1 VTAARLVSAGAGSG
15 KTWRIVQD
23 VVARVAAGT
32 SLDRIA
38 AVTFTEAAASEL
50 QDRIRAGL
58 QLRGLAAEAVRVERA
73 SICTIHR
80 FALTLL
86 RRFPL
91 PAALPPDPM
100 VLEPDEAAA
109 LFHRALQ
116 AALRAEGTE
125 LADDDA
131 LLVANLV
138 EKARSLGMDGDDLAR
153 EAPLA
158 AAWIA
163 GAFSPPLDGAELDAN
178 FRAALDEAFD
188 WLDQKTKPRVADEG
202 IRRELRLLR
211 RGVPA
216 DLLDA
221 AIRVLGAP
229 RPSKTF
235 AKELPALLP
244 AAEAMALLHP
254 GARGRIDASVQ
265 RLFRLGAAAAA
276 RYRDEKQRRGAL
288 DFEEMQRRALDL
300 LTAPDDRYARA
311 VAAELPYIVVDEFQD
326 TSPLQFRLF
335 EVLRAAGAE
344 VTYVGD
350 LKQAIY
356 GFRGADSSLFS
367 ALLTEAR
374 ASAAPPEVLDRSRRS
389 RPELVRF
396 ANALFARVLPR
407 HGIHFDALTADN
419 DYTRPGAPASAG
431 AVELLR
437 VPSSNR
443 HAPRVELGADRIRDL
458 LRAGVPVLDRT
469 TGAFRPARAGDF
481 AVLGRQRAQLAHWGE
496 ALRARG
502 IPVLIESDGLF
513 DTLEV
518 RLARAWLAMLASPR
532 DRSAS
537 AMVLL
542 SELYGLR
549 QPTVVALSVEK
560 VSGSPRRAL
569 ELAAREPARLPL
581 SDFEARALERCDA
594 DLRACRDALRSLP
607 LGEAVEL
614 VLERVALRERLALRC
629 DDAQAAQLSAN
640 VAWIV
645 AEAHAL
651 GGRRDHALELGG
663 VTGATLEN
671 LLMHLDAQ
679 AAEQPRQPVALHDD
693 VDAVRLLTLHGS
705 KGLEFPVVL
714 VDLLHAE
721 LKVRVPRVDVLRPA
735 YPAAL
740 LAADALRHFTVRCIP
755 ETGMPPV
762 DALLRE
768 RLGDLDEELRESL
781 RLLYVGVTRARDH
794 LLVTWPTAATSSTRY
809 LLRDALAPDL
819 PDLPDADP
827 AGAAAT
833 WLDAAVR
840 VFATGDTADAAPPP
854 AAPPVDLDPWRALV
868 DDPTLPC
875 PAVPRAHDPARL
887 ARVTPT
893 DLCKVAD
900 CPEVLTLGRV
910 HHGEHLMARSEG
922 AEVLRV
928 GVPNAYAARLAIER
942 DHVAPSRVG
951 LLVHAAVSRA
961 GLLAPSAYDASDEQ
975 LADAVLTQHDQVEH
989 RAALSL
995 LIVDTLVSLRAC
1007 VNTLRAVAEPAREV
1021 PFVLDLRGTTLYGV
1035 VDLVVRAGDG
1045 LHVIDL
1051 KTHPL
1056 RSADLPRWAGYYR
1069 PQLDAYALALHR
1081 LTGMPVLGRHLA
1093 IPAAGTLLTLTDPF
1107 DPAATYESLADLAD
1121 RIARGDRGPARDCAR
1136 CGWKAHCATGQ
1147 RHLRA
1152 AAAPPPVSSRAGGA

>member
-1 VTAARLVSAGAGSG
+1 MSTLRLVSAGAGSG
-15 KTWRIVQD
+15 KTWRIVQE
-23 VVARVAAGT
+23 VVSRVEAGLA
-32 SLDRIA
+32 LDRIA

-58 QLRGLAAEAVRVERA
+58 QQRGLTAEAARVERA
-73 SICTIHR
+73 NICTIHR

-100 VLEPDEAAA
+100 VLEQDEASA

-116 AALRAEGTE
+116 AALRADGAE
-125 LADDDA
+125 LEEDTAQLIA
-131 LLVANLV
+131 TLV
-138 EKARSLGMDGDDLAR
+138 EKARSLGKDDEDLRR

-163 GAFSPPLDGAELDAN
+163 SAFSPPLDGATLDAT

-188 WLDQKTKPRVADEG
+188 WLDARAKSRVGDDG

-211 RGVPA
+211 RNMPG

-221 AIRVLGAP
+221 AIRVLRATKP
-229 RPSKTF
+229 TKTF
-235 AKELPALLP
+235 SKELPALLP

-254 GARGRIDASVQ
+254 GARGRIDAAVQ
-265 RLFRLGAAAAA
+265 RLFHLGAAAAKG
-276 RYRDEKQRRGAL
+276 YGDEKQRRGAL
-288 DFEEMQRRALDL
+288 DFEEMQRRALGL
-300 LTAPDDRYARA
+300 LTEPDDRYARS
-311 VAAELPYIVVDEFQD
+311 VVAELPYIVVDEFQD

-335 EVLRAAGAE
+335 EVLRSAGAE
-344 VTYVGD
+344 VCYVGD

-367 ALLTEAR
+367 ALLTWSSE
-374 ASAAPPEVLDRSRRS
+374 SGTPPEVLDRSRRS

-396 ANALFARVLPR
+396 ANELFSRVLPR
-407 HGIHFDALTADN
+407 QGIPFDPLTADN
-419 DYTRPGAPASAG
+419 DYTRADAPPSAG

-437 VPSSNR
+437 VPSSHRNG
-443 HAPRVELGADRIRDL
+443 PRIDLGADRIRDL
-458 LRAGVPVLDRT
+458 LRSGLTILDRST
-469 TGAFRPARAGDF
+469 RAFRPVRPGDI
-481 AVLGRQRAQLAHWGE
+481 AVLGRQRSQLSQWAE

-502 IPVLIESDGLF
+502 LPVLQESDGLF
-513 DTLEV
+513 DTLEI

-549 QPTVVALSVEK
+549 QRTVVALSVEK
-560 VSGSPRRAL
+560 LSGSPRRAL
-569 ELAAREPARLPL
+569 ELATSEPERLPL
-581 SDFEARALERCDA
+581 TDFERRALERCDA
-594 DLRACRDALRSLP
+594 DLRHCRDALRSLP
-607 LGEAVEL
+607 LGEATEL
-614 VLERVALRERLALRC
+614 VLERVDLRERLALRC
-629 DDAQAAQLSAN
+629 DAAQAAQLGAN
-640 VAWIV
+640 LGWLV

-663 VTGATLEN
+663 ATGATLEN
-671 LLMHLDAQ
+671 LLLHLDALSY
-679 AAEQPRQPVALHDD
+679 EKPRQPVALHDD
-693 VDAVRLLTLHGS
+693 VDAVRLMTLHGA

-714 VDLLHAE
+714 VDLLHTE
-721 LKVRVPRVDVLRPA
+721 LKVRVPRVDVLRPTDA
-735 YPAAL
+735 AAL
-740 LAADALRHFTVRCIP
+740 LRPDALRSFTVRCIP

-762 DALLRE
+762 DELLRV

-794 LLVTWPTAATSSTRY
+794 LLVTWPTLAASSSRY
-809 LLRDALAPDL
+809 LLRDALGPML
-819 PDLPDADP
+819 PDLPDGRAEGVD
-827 AGAAAT
+827 AR
-833 WLDAAVR
+833 WIDAAVR
-840 VFATGDTADAAPPP
+840 VFTAAEAGPEAQPAAPPP
-854 AAPPVDLDPWRALV
+854 VDLAPWRALV
-868 DDPTLPC
+868 DDPSAPT
-875 PAVPRAHDPARL
+875 AADAPRRTVALL

-900 CPEVLTLGRV
+900 CPEVLTLARV

-928 GVPNAYAARLAIER
+928 GVPNAYASRLAIER
-942 DHVAPSRVG
+942 DQVAPSRVG
-951 LLVHAAVSRA
+951 LLVHAAVSKA
-961 GLLAPSAYDASDEQ
+961 SLLAPSAYDPTDEQ
-975 LADAVLTQHDQVEH
+975 LADAVLTQHGQSEH

-1007 VNTLRAVAEPAREV
+1007 VNKLRAVAEPAREI
-1021 PFVLDLRGTTLYGV
+1021 PFVLDLRGTTLHGI

-1107 DPAATYESLADLAD
+1107 DPEATHDRLADLAD
-1121 RIARGDRGPARDCAR
+1121 AIARGDRGPSRDCAR
-1136 CGWKAHCATGQ
+1136 CGWKAKCSTGQ

-1152 AAAPPPVSSRAGGA
+1152 SPPGATVGRP

>member
-1 VTAARLVSAGAGSG
+1 MSTLRLVSAGAGSG
-15 KTWRIVQD
+15 KTWRIVQE
-23 VVARVAAGT
+23 VVERVAAGS

-58 QLRGLAAEAVRVERA
+58 QQRGLSAEAARVERA
-73 SICTIHR
+73 NICTIHR

-91 PAALPPDPM
+91 PAELPPDPM
-100 VLEPDEAAA
+100 VLEPDEASA

-116 AALRAEGTE
+116 AALRAEDGAVDE
-125 LADDDA
+125 DA
-131 LLVANLV
+131 ARVIAALV
-138 EKARSLGMDGDDLAR
+138 EKARSVGMDGAALAR
-153 EAPLA
+153 EAPAA

-163 GAFSPPLDGAELDAN
+163 SAFSPPVDGPELAAT

-188 WLDQKTKPRVADEG
+188 WLDARAKPRVGDDG
-202 IRRELRLLR
+202 LRRELRLLR
-211 RGVPA
+211 RSLPP
-216 DLLDA
+216 DLLDV
-221 AIRVLGAP
+221 AIRLLRAP
-229 RPSKTF
+229 APTKTF
-235 AKELPALLP
+235 SKELPALLP

-254 GARGRIDASVQ
+254 DARGRIDATVQ
-265 RLFRLGAAAAA
+265 RLYRLGAAAAG
-276 RYRDEKQRRGAL
+276 RYHDEKQRRGAL
-288 DFEEMQRRALDL
+288 DFEEMQRRALAL
-300 LTAPDDRYARA
+300 LTEPDDRYARA
-311 VAAELPYIVVDEFQD
+311 VAAELPYVIVDEFQD
-326 TSPLQFRLF
+326 TSPLQFRVF

-344 VTYVGD
+344 VCYVGD

-367 ALLTEAR
+367 ALL
-374 ASAAPPEVLDRSRRS
+374 SHAAATGSPPEVLDRSRRS

-396 ANALFARVLPR
+396 ANALFSRLLPG
-407 HGIHFDALTADN
+407 HGVPFDPLTADN
-419 DYTRPGAPASAG
+419 DFTRPGAPASDG
-431 AVELLR
+431 AVEILR
-437 VPSSNR
+437 VPSGTR
-443 HAPRVELGADRIRDL
+443 HGPRIELGADRLCDL
-458 LRAGVPVLDRT
+458 LRSGLPVLDRAT
-469 TGAFRPARAGDF
+469 RAWRPARPGDF
-481 AVLGRQRAQLAHWGE
+481 AVLGRHRAQLTQWGD

-502 IPVLIESDGLF
+502 VPALQEADGLF
-513 DTLEV
+513 DTLEL

-532 DRSAS
+532 ERSAS

-549 QPTVVALSVEK
+549 QQTVVALSVER

-569 ELAAREPARLPL
+569 ELADRDPARIPL
-581 SDFEARALERCDA
+581 RDFERRALARCDA

-607 LGEAVEL
+607 LGEATEL
-614 VLERVALRERLALRC
+614 VLERVSLRARLALRC
-629 DDAQAAQLSAN
+629 DAAQAAQLGAN
-640 VAWIV
+640 LAWLV

-663 VTGATLEN
+663 ATGATLEN
-671 LLMHLDAQ
+671 LLLHLDAV
-679 AAEQPRQPVALHDD
+679 AAQGPRQPVAHHDD
-693 VDAVRLLTLHGS
+693 LDAVRLMTLHGA

-735 YPAAL
+735 DPTAL
-740 LAADALRHFTVRCIP
+740 LGPDALRSFTVRCIP

-762 DALLRE
+762 DELLRE
-768 RLGDLDEELRESL
+768 RLGDLEEELREAL

-794 LLVTWPTAATSSTRY
+794 LLVTWPIAAASSTRY
-809 LLRDALAPDL
+809 LLRDALAPAL
-819 PDLPDADP
+819 PDLPLGDP
-827 AGAAAT
+827 DGAHSAWIDT
-833 WLDAAVR
+833 SVR
-840 VFATGDTADAAPPP
+840 VFTAGDRAP
-854 AAPPVDLDPWRALV
+854 AARADEVPPLDLAAWRALV
-868 DDPTLPC
+868 DDPRV
-875 PAVPRAHDPARL
+875 PAPRAPDRTPTTPRL

-910 HHGEHLMARSEG
+910 HHGLHLMARSEG

-928 GVPNAYAARLAIER
+928 GVPNAYASRLAIER
-942 DHVAPSRVG
+942 DHVAPARVG

-961 GLLAPSAYDASDEQ
+961 SLLAPSAYDATDEQ
-975 LADAVLTQHDQVEH
+975 LADAVLTQHDQLEH

-1007 VNTLRAVAEPAREV
+1007 VNTLRAVAEPAREI

-1035 VDLVVRAGDG
+1035 VDLVVRVGGG

-1081 LTGMPVLGRHLA
+1081 LTGAPVLGRHLA

-1107 DPAATYESLADLAD
+1107 DPDATYASLADLAD

-1136 CGWKAHCATGQ
+1136 CGWKGQCLTGQ

-1152 AAAPPPVSSRAGGA
+1152 SAPVADLP

>member
-1 VTAARLVSAGAGSG
+1 MSTLRLVSAGAGSG
-15 KTWRIVQD
+15 KTWRIVQE
-23 VVARVAAGT
+23 VVARVADGL
-32 SLDRIA
+32 SLDQIA

-58 QLRGLAAEAVRVERA
+58 QQRGFAAEAARVERA
-73 SICTIHR
+73 NICTIHR

-100 VLEPDEAAA
+100 VLEPDEANA

-116 AALRAEGTE
+116 AALRAEDGEVGEDTAE
-125 LADDDA
+125 LIAT
-131 LLVANLV
+131 LV
-138 EKARSLGMDGDDLAR
+138 EKARSLGMDGDDLQR

-163 GAFSPPLDGAELDAN
+163 SAFSPPIDGAELDAA
-178 FRAALDEAFD
+178 FRAALDEGFD
-188 WLDQKTKPRVADEG
+188 WLDVRAKTRVTDDA

-211 RGVPA
+211 RNLPG
-216 DLLDA
+216 DLLDV
-221 AIRVLGAP
+221 AIRLLRAAK
-229 RPSKTF
+229 PSKTF
-235 AKELPALLP
+235 SKELPALLP
-244 AAEAMALLHP
+244 AAEAMVLLHP
-254 GARGRIDASVQ
+254 DARGRIDATVQ
-265 RLFRLGAAAAA
+265 RLFRLGAAAAG
-276 RYRDEKQRRGAL
+276 RYGEEKQRRGAL
-288 DFEEMQRRALDL
+288 DFEEMQRRALAL
-300 LTAPDDRYARA
+300 LSEPDDRYARA
-311 VAAELPYIVVDEFQD
+311 VVAELPYIVVDEFQD
-326 TSPLQFRLF
+326 SSPLQFQLF

-344 VTYVGD
+344 VCYVGD

-356 GFRGADSSLFS
+356 GFRGADSSLFK
-367 ALLTEAR
+367 ALLTQAT
-374 ASAAPPEVLDRSRRS
+374 AAGTPPEVLDRSRRS

-396 ANALFARVLPR
+396 ANELFSRVLPR
-407 HGIHFDALTADN
+407 HGIPFDPLVADN
-419 DYTRPGAPASAG
+419 DYTRPATPDRPG

-437 VPSSNR
+437 IPST
-443 HAPRVELGADRIRDL
+443 PRNGPRIDLGADRIRDL
-458 LRAGVPVLDRT
+458 LRSGLTVLDRASRT
-469 TGAFRPARAGDF
+469 FRPLRPGDI
-481 AVLGRQRAQLAHWGE
+481 AVLGRQRGQLSQWGD

-502 IPVLIESDGLF
+502 LPVLQEADGLF
-513 DTLEV
+513 DTLEI

-549 QPTVVALSVEK
+549 QATVVALSLEK
-560 VSGSPRRAL
+560 LSGSPRRAL

-581 SDFEARALERCDA
+581 TDFERRALERCDA
-594 DLRACRDALRSLP
+594 DLRVCRDALRSLP
-607 LGEAVEL
+607 LGEATEL
-614 VLERVALRERLALRC
+614 VLERVSIRERLGLRC
-629 DDAQAAQLSAN
+629 DAAQTAQLGAN
-640 VAWIV
+640 LGWLV
-645 AEAHAL
+645 AEAHEL

-671 LLMHLDAQ
+671 LLLHLDARSF
-679 AAEQPRQPVALHDD
+679 EQPRQPVALHDD
-693 VDAVRLLTLHGS
+693 VDAVRLMTLHGA

-735 YPAAL
+735 DSRAL
-740 LAADALRHFTVRCIP
+740 LGPGALKNFTIRCIP

-762 DALLRE
+762 DDLLRV

-781 RLLYVGVTRARDH
+781 RLLYVGITRARDH
-794 LLVTWPTAATSSTRY
+794 LLVTWPTLAANSSRY
-809 LLRDALAPDL
+809 LLRDALGPLL
-819 PDLPDADP
+819 PDLPEAHPDGVDAL
-827 AGAAAT
+827 
-833 WLDAAVR
+833 WLDAPVR
-840 VFATGDTADAAPPP
+840 VFGAAEAGPQLRSESAPPL
-854 AAPPVDLDPWRALV
+854 DLAPWRALV
-868 DDPTLPC
+868 EDLSVPAPTVP
-875 PAVPRAHDPARL
+875 PAASVPRL

-900 CPEVLTLGRV
+900 CPEVMILARV
-910 HHGEHLMARSEG
+910 HHGEHLMARSDG

-928 GVPNAYAARLAIER
+928 GVPDACASRLAITK
-942 DHVAPSRVG
+942 DHVAPTRVG

-961 GLLAPSAYDASDEQ
+961 SLLAPSADDPTDEQ
-975 LADAVLTQHDQVEH
+975 LADAVLTQHGQADH

-995 LIVDTLVSLRAC
+995 LIIDTLVSLRAC
-1007 VNTLRAVAEPAREV
+1007 VNKLRAVTEPTREI
-1021 PFVLDLRGTTLYGV
+1021 PFVLDLRGTTLSGV
-1035 VDLVVRAGDG
+1035 IDLVVRAGDG

-1056 RSADLPRWAGYYR
+1056 RSADLPRWAAYYR

-1093 IPAAGTLLTLTDPF
+1093 IPAAGTLLTLTAPF
-1107 DPAATYESLADLAD
+1107 DPEETSAALADLAD
-1121 RIARGDRGPARDCAR
+1121 RIARGDRGPSRDCAR
-1136 CGWKAHCATGQ
+1136 CGWKGQCLTGQ

-1152 AAAPPPVSSRAGGA
+1152 AAAPR

>member
-1 VTAARLVSAGAGSG
+1 MSTLRLVSAGAGSG
-15 KTWRIVQD
+15 KTWRIVQE
-23 VVARVAAGT
+23 VVERVASGL
-32 SLDRIA
+32 SLDRLA

-58 QLRGLAAEAVRVERA
+58 QQRGLTAEAARVERA
-73 SICTIHR
+73 NICTIHR

-100 VLEPDEAAA
+100 VLEQDEAVA

-116 AALRAEGTE
+116 AALRAEE
-125 LADDDA
+125 AEADEDTA
-131 LLVANLV
+131 QLIATLV
-138 EKARSLGMDGDDLAR
+138 EKARSLGMDGEGLLR
-153 EAPLA
+153 ESAPA

-163 GAFSPPLDGAELDAN
+163 SAFSPPLDGPELDAT

-188 WLDQKTKPRVADEG
+188 WLDARGKTRVTDDA

-211 RGVPA
+211 RNMPG

-221 AIRVLGAP
+221 AIRLLRASK
-229 RPSKTF
+229 PSKTF
-235 AKELPALLP
+235 SKELPALLP

-254 GARGRIDASVQ
+254 DARGRIDATVQ
-265 RLFRLGAAAAA
+265 RLFRLGAAAAG
-276 RYRDEKQRRGAL
+276 RYREEKQRRGAL
-288 DFEEMQRRALDL
+288 DFEEMQRRALGL
-300 LTAPDDRYARA
+300 LTVPDDRYARA
-311 VAAELPYIVVDEFQD
+311 VAGELPYIVVDEFQD

-344 VTYVGD
+344 VCYVGD

-367 ALLTEAR
+367 ALLTQAT
-374 ASAAPPEVLDRSRRS
+374 AAGAPPEVLDRSRRS

-396 ANALFARVLPR
+396 ANELFSRVLPR
-407 HGIHFDALTADN
+407 HRIPFDPLVADN
-419 DYTRPGAPASAG
+419 DYTRPGAKESAG

-437 VPSSNR
+437 VPSSPR
-443 HAPRVELGADRIRDL
+443 SAPRIDLGADRIVDL
-458 LRAGVPVLDRT
+458 LRSGLAVLDRAT
-469 TGAFRPARAGDF
+469 RTFRPVRPGDI
-481 AVLGRQRAQLAHWGE
+481 AVLGRQRSQLAHWGD

-502 IPVLIESDGLF
+502 LPVLQEADGLF
-513 DTLEV
+513 DTLEI

-549 QPTVVALSVEK
+549 QQTVVSLSLEK

-569 ELAAREPARLPL
+569 ELAAREPGRLPL
-581 SDFEARALERCDA
+581 TDFERRALERCDA
-594 DLRACRDALRSLP
+594 DLRACRDAFRALP
-607 LGEAVEL
+607 LGEATEL
-614 VLERVALRERLALRC
+614 ALERVSLRARLAMRC
-629 DDAQAAQLSAN
+629 DAAQTAQLTAN
-640 VAWIV
+640 LGWLA

-663 VTGATLEN
+663 ATGATLEN
-671 LLMHLDAQ
+671 LLLHLDTRSF
-679 AAEQPRQPVALHDD
+679 EEPRQPVALHDD
-693 VDAVRLLTLHGS
+693 VDAVRLMTLHGA

-721 LKVRVPRVDVLRPA
+721 LKVRVPRVDVLRPSD
-735 YPAAL
+735 PGAL
-740 LAADALRHFTVRCIP
+740 LRPDALDGFTVRCIP

-762 DALLRE
+762 DELLRE

-794 LLVTWPTAATSSTRY
+794 LLVTWPTVAASSSRY
-809 LLRDALAPDL
+809 LLRDALGPLL
-819 PDLPDADP
+819 PDLPEAHPD
-827 AGAAAT
+827 GASAEWIGAS
-833 WLDAAVR
+833 VR
-840 VFATGDTADAAPPP
+840 VFTTGCGPDDRRADE
-854 AAPPVDLDPWRALV
+854 APPVDLAPWRELV
-868 DDPTLPC
+868 DDPEV
-875 PAVPRAHDPARL
+875 PAPAEAPQPSVAVL

-910 HHGEHLMARSEG
+910 HQGEHLMARSDG
-922 AEVLRV
+922 AEALRV
-928 GVPNAYAARLAIER
+928 GVPNSYASRLAIEK
-942 DHVAPSRVG
+942 DQVAPSRVG

-961 GLLAPSAYDASDEQ
+961 SLLAPSAYDPTDEQ
-975 LADAVLTQHDQVEH
+975 LADAVLTQHGQLDH

-1007 VNTLRAVAEPAREV
+1007 VNKLRAVAEPAREI

-1107 DPAATYESLADLAD
+1107 VPEATYTALADLAD

-1136 CGWKAHCATGQ
+1136 CGWKGLCLTGQ

-1152 AAAPPPVSSRAGGA
+1152 GAAAEKA

>member
-1 VTAARLVSAGAGSG
+1 MSTLRLVSAGAGSG
-15 KTWRIVQD
+15 KTWRIVQE
-23 VVARVAAGT
+23 VVARVAGGL
-32 SLDRIA
+32 SLDQIA

-58 QLRGLAAEAVRVERA
+58 QQRGLTAEAARVERA
-73 SICTIHR
+73 NICTIHR

-91 PAALPPDPM
+91 PAALPPDPT
-100 VLEPDEAAA
+100 VLEPDEASA

-116 AALRAEGTE
+116 AALRAEDGE
-125 LADDDA
+125 VEADTA
-131 LLVANLV
+131 QLIATLV
-138 EKARSLGMDGDDLAR
+138 EKARSLGMDGNDLRR

-163 GAFSPPLDGAELDAN
+163 SAFSPPVDGAELDAT
-178 FRAALDEAFD
+178 FRAALDEGFD
-188 WLDQKTKPRVADEG
+188 WLDARGKTRVTDDA

-211 RGVPA
+211 RNLPG
-216 DLLDA
+216 DLLDV
-221 AIRVLGAP
+221 AIRLLRAAK
-229 RPSKTF
+229 PSKTF
-235 AKELPALLP
+235 SKELPALLP

-254 GARGRIDASVQ
+254 DARGRIDATVQ
-265 RLFRLGAAAAA
+265 RLFRLGAAAAG
-276 RYRDEKQRRGAL
+276 RYGEEKQRRGAL
-288 DFEEMQRRALDL
+288 DFEEMQRRALAL
-300 LTAPDDRYARA
+300 LSEPDDRYARA
-311 VAAELPYIVVDEFQD
+311 VVAELPYIVVDEFQD
-326 TSPLQFRLF
+326 TSPLQFQLF

-344 VTYVGD
+344 VCYVGD

-367 ALLTEAR
+367 ALLTQATT
-374 ASAAPPEVLDRSRRS
+374 AGTPPEILDRSRRS

-396 ANALFARVLPR
+396 ANELFSRVLPR
-407 HGIHFDALTADN
+407 HGIPFDPLVADN
-419 DYTRPGAPASAG
+419 DYTRPGAPESAG

-437 VPSSNR
+437 IPSG
-443 HAPRVELGADRIRDL
+443 PRNGPRIDLGADRIRDL
-458 LRAGVPVLDRT
+458 LRSGLTVLDRGSRT
-469 TGAFRPARAGDF
+469 FRPLRPGDI
-481 AVLGRQRAQLAHWGE
+481 AVLGRQRGQLAQWGD

-502 IPVLIESDGLF
+502 LPVLQEADGLF
-513 DTLEV
+513 DTLEI

-549 QPTVVALSVEK
+549 QPTVVALSLEK

-581 SDFEARALERCDA
+581 TDFERRALERCDA

-607 LGEAVEL
+607 LGEATEL
-614 VLERVALRERLALRC
+614 VLERVSLRERLGLRC
-629 DDAQAAQLSAN
+629 DAAQTAQLGAN
-640 VAWIV
+640 LGWLL

-663 VTGATLEN
+663 ATGATLEN
-671 LLMHLDAQ
+671 LLLHLDARSF
-679 AAEQPRQPVALHDD
+679 EQPRQPVALHDD
-693 VDAVRLLTLHGS
+693 VDAVRLMTLHGA
-705 KGLEFPVVL
+705 KGLE
-714 VDLLHAE
+714 AE

-735 YPAAL
+735 DPGAL
-740 LAADALRHFTVRCIP
+740 LGPGALKNFTIRCIP
-755 ETGMPPV
+755 ATGMPPV
-762 DALLRE
+762 DELLRI

-794 LLVTWPTAATSSTRY
+794 LLVTWPTLAANSSRY
-809 LLRDALAPDL
+809 LLRDALGPLL
-819 PDLPDADP
+819 PDLPEAHPDGADAR
-827 AGAAAT
+827 
-833 WLDAAVR
+833 WLDAPVR
-840 VFATGDTADAAPPP
+840 VFGAAETGAHLRADAAPPL
-854 AAPPVDLDPWRALV
+854 DLAPWRALV
-868 DDPTLPC
+868 DDPSV
-875 PAVPRAHDPARL
+875 PAPVAPPTASVARL

-910 HHGEHLMARSEG
+910 HHGEHLMARSDG

-928 GVPNAYAARLAIER
+928 GVPNAYASRLAIAK
-942 DHVAPSRVG
+942 DHVAPARVG

-961 GLLAPSAYDASDEQ
+961 SLLAPSAYDPTDEQ
-975 LADAVLTQHDQVEH
+975 LADAVLTQHGQTEH

-995 LIVDTLVSLRAC
+995 LIIDTLVSLRAC
-1007 VNTLRAVAEPAREV
+1007 VNKLRAVTEPAREI

-1107 DPAATYESLADLAD
+1107 EPEATSAALADLAD

-1136 CGWKAHCATGQ
+1136 CGWKAHCLTGQ

-1152 AAAPPPVSSRAGGA
+1152 GASTADQR